1 MCPWNTRRERYQ
13 DVGNFVGSVLSPLLA
28 NIVLHGLEEDTK
40 EALLTSLK
48 KAEKPYHRGN
58 QRTKETLQVIR
69 YADDFVVMH
78 KDLSVIQEAEKSIA
92 TWIGKMGLQLKPEK
106 TRIVH
111 SLLKHEGNE
120 PGFNFLGFN
129 CRQYRRTPEGKFKTL
144 IKPEKDKVRRHLKQI
159 GKIIREMGTNS
170 QRELIGK
177 INPRIAGW
185 SNYYRT
191 CVAGTTF
198 KKVDDV
204 VYWQLKEWTK
214 KGRRV
219 RSTKKRMRKYFK
231 ETESRKWV
239 FATSEGK
246 KLLRHDATKIVRH
259 IKVLGNRSPFDGDW
273 AYWAPRL
280 GHSPLISP
288 RRARLLKEQKGKC
301 GYCKLLFRYEDIL
314 EVHHVDG
321 DHKNNKRNNL
331 MLIHGHCHDQI
342 TAQMLRTH
350 GKGSVTEEPCAGKL
364 ARTVLKQ
371 RCEGRPLHRL

>member
-1 MCPWNTRRERYQ
+1 MGCSFRPDWVAGFLRMRWQLCTGLGGRNHRNT
-13 DVGNFVGSVLSPLLA
+13 
-28 NIVLHGLEEDTK
+28 
-40 EALLTSLK
+40 
-48 KAEKPYHRGN
+48 
-58 QRTKETLQVIR
+58 
-69 YADDFVVMH
+69 
-78 KDLSVIQEAEKSIA
+78 QEAEKYAA
-92 TWIGKMGLQLKPEK
+92 TWLGRMGLQLKTEK

-170 QRELIGK
+170 QREVIGK

-198 KKVDDV
+198 KKAEDV

-214 KGRRV
+214 KVRRV

-246 KLLRHDATKIVRH
+246 KLLRHDAKKIVRH
-259 IKVLGNRSPFDGDW
+259 IKVLGSRSPFDGDW
-273 AYWAPRL
+273 AYGATRL

-288 RRARLLKEQKGKC
+288 FLPYTFFLLNGDMALNKNRQI
-301 GYCKLLFRYEDIL
+301 F
-314 EVHHVDG
+314 VH
-321 DHKNNKRNNL
+321 NL
-331 MLIHGHCHDQI
+331 
-342 TAQMLRTH
+342 R
-350 GKGSVTEEPCAGKL
+350 
-364 ARTVLKQ
+364 
-371 RCEGRPLHRL
+371 

>member
-1 MCPWNTRRERYQ
+1 
-13 DVGNFVGSVLSPLLA
+13 
-28 NIVLHGLEEDTK
+28 
-40 EALLTSLK
+40 
-48 KAEKPYHRGN
+48 
-58 QRTKETLQVIR
+58 
-69 YADDFVVMH
+69 
-78 KDLSVIQEAEKSIA
+78 
-92 TWIGKMGLQLKPEK
+92 
-106 TRIVH
+106 
-111 SLLKHEGNE
+111 
-120 PGFNFLGFN
+120 FLGFN

-144 IKPEKDKVRRHLKQI
+144 IKPEKDKVLRHLKQI

-198 KKVDDV
+198 KKADDV

-214 KGRRV
+214 KIRRV

-231 ETESRKWV
+231 ETENRKWV

-259 IKVLGNRSPFDGDW
+259 IKVLGNRSPFEGDW
-273 AYWAPRL
+273 AYWATRL

-301 GYCKLLFRYEDIL
+301 GYCSLLLRHEAIL

-342 TAQMLRTH
+342 TAQTLRTH
-350 GKGSVTEEPCAGKL
+350 DKGAVTEEPCAGKL

-371 RCEGRPLHRL
+371 RCEGRPSHRLYPSERCDCQASAGADEDEAGHGHIGQPADTIATGSTHDTT

>member
-1 MCPWNTRRERYQ
+1 
-13 DVGNFVGSVLSPLLA
+13 
-28 NIVLHGLEEDTK
+28 
-40 EALLTSLK
+40 
-48 KAEKPYHRGN
+48 
-58 QRTKETLQVIR
+58 
-69 YADDFVVMH
+69 MH
-78 KDLSVIQEAEKSIA
+78 KDLSVIQEAEKYIA
-92 TWIGKMGLQLKPEK
+92 TWLGRMGLQRKIEK

-120 PGFNFLGFN
+120 PEFNFLGFN

-144 IKPEKDKVRRHLKQI
+144 IKPEKDKVRRHLKQS

-170 QRELIGK
+170 QREFIGK

-198 KKVDDV
+198 KKADDV

-214 KGRRV
+214 KIRRV

-246 KLLRHDATKIVRH
+246 KLLRHDATKIVRP

-273 AYWAPRL
+273 AYWATRL
-280 GHSPLISP
+280 GHSPLRSP

-301 GYCKLLFRYEDIL
+301 GSCTLLFRHEDIL
-314 EVHHVDG
+314 EVHHVDE

-342 TAQMLRTH
+342 TAPRLRTH